1 MSWSAAQ
8 YAKFE
13 DERTRP
19 ARDLLAQV
27 PDLPAGPAFD
37 LGCGPGNS
45 TELILARFPGSP
57 LTGIDSDD
65 DMLSAARTRLPDL
78 RFERGDLAAW
88 TPPAESALFFAMR
101 SSSGCR
107 STSRFSSGSSW
118 RLRPAERSRCRCP
131 TISMNRRIF

>member
-45 TELILARFPGSP
+45 TELILASKEATSLPGRRRRKARSSSP
-57 LTGIDSDD
+57 
-65 DMLSAARTRLPDL
+65 
-78 RFERGDLAAW
+78 
-88 TPPAESALFFAMR
+88 MR